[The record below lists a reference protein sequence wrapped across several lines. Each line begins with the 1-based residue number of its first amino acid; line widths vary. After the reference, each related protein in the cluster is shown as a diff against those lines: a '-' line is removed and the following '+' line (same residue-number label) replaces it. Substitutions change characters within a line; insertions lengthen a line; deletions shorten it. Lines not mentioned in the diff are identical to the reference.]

1 MTSLYRIAVNCF
13 REALREPVYFLM
25 LFGALLIIGHYP
37 WMTLFVFRE
46 QLKLVVDGAMATTM
60 LFSLAI
66 GVISAA
72 STIAREMR
80 NGTVLLL
87 LSKPIPRWSFVIGK
101 MIGIVAVS
109 VLFCIVCCC
118 ASVISVYIAVD
129 QFRME
134 MTLYLFFLGLLIV
147 ACIGGLVL
155 NYIKGVSFSEFTA
168 YLVALLM
175 IGMTVYCLKYQPH
188 PELSLAD
195 LGKALFL
202 LVPAVVV
209 MSVLSVGCATKF
221 DVVPTMCLCTVF
233 FFLGLMSSYLFG
245 SGASDPTLS
254 AIYSLL
260 YAAIPN
266 WQFFWM
272 ADAMAVNRVIP
283 MSYVYGACGYAV
295 VYSLIIAVWAVVCF
309 QNREAAGSQEI

>member
-1 MTSLYRIAVNCF
+1 MISLYRIAVNCF
-13 REALREPVYFLM
+13 RESLREPVYFLM

-60 LFSLAI
+60 IFSLA
-66 GVISAA
+66 VSVLSAA

-87 LSKPIPRWSFVIGK
+87 LSKPIPRWSFVVGK
-101 MIGIVAVS
+101 MLGIIAAS
-109 VLFCIVCCC
+109 ALFCIVCSC
-118 ASVISVYIAVD
+118 ASVVSVYIAID

-147 ACIGGLVL
+147 ACAGGLVL
-155 NYIKGVSFSEFTA
+155 NYIKGISFSEFTA
-168 YLVALLM
+168 YLAALLM
-175 IGMTVYCLKYQPH
+175 IGMMLYCLKFQPH
-188 PELSLAD
+188 PELSLED
-195 LGKALFL
+195 LGKALL
-202 LVPAVVV
+202 LLLPAVLI
-209 MSVLSVGCATKF
+209 MSVMAVGFATKF
-221 DVVPTMCLCTVF
+221 DVVPSMCLCTVF

-245 SGASDPTLS
+245 SGSSDPTLDM
-254 AIYSLL
+254 IFSLL

-272 ADAMAVNRVIP
+272 ADAMAVNRAIP
-283 MSYVYGACGYAV
+283 MSYVYGALGYAV
-295 VYSLIIAVWAVVCF
+295 FYSLIIAVWAVVCF
-309 QNREAAGSQEI
+309 QNREAAGTQEL